1 MRVLAGPWAAIWGKG
16 GLLCP
21 SHHILQERGPL
32 VPLWSWRGRSY
43 CGRGLLT
50 HTHTNPGSLT
60 RRAAA
65 CGSLVTAPHGRAAP
79 KPLPSGCPHP
89 QPPSRPPAC
98 LPAVPIPVVYLHLDG
113 PAKQRPLLGWAQ
125 PHTHVAEDG
134 ALFMFPDQ
142 MGRPGLPLGPRALG
156 GEAVA

>member
-1 MRVLAGPWAAIWGKG
+1 MPFTPYPSGQRSFGASVELEGEE
-16 GLLCP
+16 LLWQRTP
-21 SHHILQERGPL
+21 
-32 VPLWSWRGRSY
+32 
-43 CGRGLLT
+43 

-60 RRAAA
+60 PGAAA
-65 CGSLVTAPHGRAAP
+65 GGSLVAAPHGRAGP

-156 GEAVA
+156 GEAAA